1 MPSAHS
7 TAESRTRPGAIR
19 ALWGIVRFLRFHPWC
34 VAGSIGL
41 LLFNIGIELSL
52 PQLLG
57 RTVNELSRSRASG
70 GPAFPIRETVLL
82 FLGLVTLRTCVG
94 MVLGPLRNVT
104 AQRTLGKIRGAVYD
118 ALQRQ
123 TFTWH
128 DNARTGELISRAS
141 TDVGRL
147 QEFVFVCLLF
157 SVDVVAGLLGTLVL
171 IFWISPLLGMLT
183 LAALV
188 PTVVAMGWF
197 AAKLQPRWRRV
208 HERHSAMSTVIQEN
222 IAGVRVVRAFAR
234 ESAEVA
240 KFQAK
245 RDVFLRELFAT
256 VNEWAARVPFAQFL
270 FGLGV
275 PLVLAVGG
283 RSVIGGQLAL
293 GDLAKVVFY
302 LLGLGGRIGV
312 IGQVTNILQN
322 ASSSAQRILE
332 ILEAPVALPDGTQTP
347 KPVAGAIRFEEV
359 TFRHAI
365 TPSLELATDTEED
378 ATNPGAPSGIPRAAG
393 AAGPALDAVSFE
405 IPAGSRVA
413 LVGPT
418 GSGKSTLLAMIPR
431 FYDPVSGGIRLD
443 GIDLRD
449 LRVADLRASV
459 GIVFQETFLFS
470 ASIAENIAFGR
481 PSASRDELIRAARA
495 AEAHEFITELGEGYD
510 TVVGERGISL
520 SGGQRQR
527 IAIARALLMDPA
539 ILLLDDATS
548 AIDPATERRIRQ
560 SLAELRHGRT
570 TVMVSQRL
578 SAVRDADRILVMK
591 EGRVVEQGTHD
602 ALTTKN
608 GVYRELFQ
616 TQSPG
621 EPAREEPVAAGS
633 D

>member
-7 TAESRTRPGAIR
+7 TAESRARPGAIR

-57 RTVNELSRSRASG
+57 RTVTGLSRAPAPG
-70 GPAFPIRETVLL
+70 EPAFPLRQTVVL
-82 FLGLVTLRTCVG
+82 FLALVTLRTCVG

-147 QEFVFVCLLF
+147 QEFIFVCLLF

-171 IFWISPLLGMLT
+171 IFWISPLLGLMT

-240 KFQAK
+240 KFRIK
-245 RDVFLRELFAT
+245 RDVFLKELFAT

-283 RSVIGGQLAL
+283 SAVIRGQLVL

-332 ILEAPVALPDGTQTP
+332 ILDAPVALPDGTRSLP
-347 KPVAGAIRFEEV
+347 SVAGEIRFENV

-365 TPSLELATDTEED
+365 TPSLRVETDAGEAVPPPD
-378 ATNPGAPSGIPRAAG
+378 SHSNPCVVG
-393 AAGPALDAVSFE
+393 AAGPALDSVSFV
-405 IPAGSRVA
+405 IPAGARVA
-413 LVGPT
+413 LVGAT

-431 FYDPVSGGIRLD
+431 FYDPVAGCVRLD

-449 LRVADLRASV
+449 CRLADLRASV

-470 ASIAENIAFGR
+470 ASIADNISLGR
-481 PSASRDELIRAARA
+481 PGVSRDDVIRVARA
-495 AEAHEFITELGEGYD
+495 AEAHEFIAELGEGYD

-548 AIDPATERRIRQ
+548 AIDSATERRIRQ
-560 SLAELRHGRT
+560 SLADLRRGKT
-570 TVMVSQRL
+570 TVMVSHRI
-578 SAVRDADRILVMK
+578 SAIRDSDLILVMK
-591 EGRVVEQGTHD
+591 EGRWVEQGTHEE
-602 ALTTKN
+602 LTRKN

-616 TQSPG
+616 TQLPDATG
-621 EPAREEPVAAGS
+621 GDVTTTA
-633 D
+633 

>member
-1 MPSAHS
+1 
-7 TAESRTRPGAIR
+7 
-19 ALWGIVRFLRFHPWC
+19 
-34 VAGSIGL
+34 
-41 LLFNIGIELSL
+41 
-52 PQLLG
+52 
-57 RTVNELSRSRASG
+57 LSRATAPG
-70 GPAFPIRETVLL
+70 EPAFPLRQTVLV
-82 FLGLVTLRTCVG
+82 FLALVTLRTAVG
-94 MVLGPLRNVT
+94 MVLGPLRNIT
-104 AQRTLGKIRGAVYD
+104 AQRTLGRIRGAVHD

-157 SVDVVAGLLGTLVL
+157 SVDVVAGLLGKLVL
-171 IFWISPLLGMLT
+171 IFWISPLLGLLT

-208 HERHSAMSTVIQEN
+208 HARHSAMSTVIQEN

-234 ESAEVA
+234 ESAEIA
-240 KFQAK
+240 KFQA
-245 RDVFLRELFAT
+245 RREVFLRELFAT

-275 PLVLAVGG
+275 PMVLAVGG

-332 ILEAPVALPDGTQTP
+332 ILEAPVALPDGTRNP
-347 KPVAGAIRFEEV
+347 KPVAGAIRFEGV
-359 TFRHAI
+359 TFRHSI
-365 TPSLELATDTEED
+365 TPSLALATETDED
-378 ATNPGAPSGIPRAAG
+378 ADNPGPHSRNPRAEG
-393 AAGPALDAVSFE
+393 AAGPALDSVSFE

-413 LVGPT
+413 LVGQT

-431 FYDPVSGGIRLD
+431 FYDPGSGTIRLD

-470 ASIAENIAFGR
+470 TSIADNIAFGCPDAPR
-481 PSASRDELIRAARA
+481 EDVIRAARA

-548 AIDPATERRIRQ
+548 AIDSATERRIRQ
-560 SLAELRHGRT
+560 SLTALRRGRT
-570 TVMVSQRL
+570 TVMVSQRI
-578 SAVRDADRILVMK
+578 STVRDADLILVMK
-591 EGRVVEQGTHD
+591 EGRVVEQGTHE
-602 ALTTKN
+602 ALTAKN

-621 EPAREEPVAAGS
+621 EPARDEPVAS
-633 D
+633 